1 MSKKK
6 IGLVPKLIIGIIAG
20 ILIGS
25 FAPEFLV
32 KVLVTASS
40 LFSAFLKFVIPF
52 IIIGFV
58 TAGIADLAT
67 GAGKLLGV
75 TTGIAY
81 GSTIVAGTLAFIVAS
96 LIFPSFIDPSVASQI
111 GDPEA
116 GMLEPIFTIP
126 LSPMVDVTAAI
137 VFSFTM
143 GLGISALRNNDK
155 GEILYNLF
163 QEFQEIITK
172 VLSTIIIP
180 LLPIYI
186 AGTFAN
192 ITYAGQVWNILSIFW
207 RVYLVVIPLHIV
219 YLVIQFTTAGF
230 VTGKNPLK
238 MLKNQIPG
246 YLTAVGTQSSAATI
260 PVNVE
265 CAKNNGVSKEIR
277 EFCVPLCATI
287 HLSGSII
294 SVTSFAV
301 AVLMMNGM
309 DHGFSTVF
317 PFILMLGIAMVAAPG
332 APGGA
337 IMSALP
343 FLPMIGIPSDGGLA
357 SLMIALYL
365 TQDSFG
371 TAANVSGDNAIAAVV
386 DHLNKKWSKKAD
398 NKVD

>member
-1 MSKKK
+1 MKKK
-6 IGLVPKLIIGIIAG
+6 IGLVPKLILGIIVG
-20 ILIGS
+20 ILLGS
-25 FAPEFLV
+25 YAPGALV
-32 KVLVTASS
+32 RVLVTAST

-67 GAGKLLGV
+67 GAGKLLGI

-81 GSTIVAGTLAFIVAS
+81 GSTIIAGTAAFLVASTIFPAFIDS
-96 LIFPSFIDPSVASQI
+96 SVASKI
-111 GDPEA
+111 GNPEA
-116 GMLEPIFTIP
+116 GMLSPFFTIP
-126 LSPMVDVTAAI
+126 LLPMVDVTSAI
-137 VFSFTM
+137 VFAFTV
-143 GLGISALRNNDK
+143 GLGISALRNNGK
-155 GEILYNLF
+155 GETLHKVF

-172 VLSTIIIP
+172 TLSTIIIP

-192 ITYAGQVWNILSIFW
+192 ITYAGQVWSILGIFW
-207 RVYLVVIPLHIV
+207 KVFLIVIPMHLI
-219 YLVIQFTTAGF
+219 YLVIQFTVAG
-230 VTGKNPLK
+230 TISGKNPFK
-238 MLKNQIPG
+238 MLKNQIPA
-246 YLTAVGTQSSAATI
+246 YLTAIGTQSSAATI

-265 CAKNNGVSKEIR
+265 CAKNNGISKEIR

-301 AVLMMNGM
+301 GVLMMNNM
-309 DHGFSTVF
+309 DFGFGVML

-371 TAANVSGDNAIAAVV
+371 TAANVSGDNAIAAIV
-386 DHLNKKWSKKAD
+386 DNINNKMNKK
-398 NKVD
+398 